1 MNLKQMTDLAA
12 KGRMGRRDFIQFGLA
27 LGLTSAAASTLFSK
41 AVRAEPKKGGTFRI
55 ALGSGATTDTLDPA
69 TYPDTFNG
77 LFGWG
82 SLRSSLTEVAPDG
95 SVIGDVAES
104 FEPADDARS
113 WVFKLR
119 KGVEFHN
126 GKSLDAD
133 DVVASINHHRSEESK
148 SAAKSLLAAVTD
160 VKADGK
166 DTVIF
171 TLNSG
176 NADFPYI
183 ASDYHMPMMP
193 AKDGKAEWQ
202 SGVGTGPYAMTA
214 FEPGVS
220 GAAKRFANYHGET
233 WFDEIEILSVLDV
246 AARTNS
252 LVSGEV
258 HYIDRVDLKTSSM
271 LMQSPD
277 LQLSEVAGFAHYV
290 APMNTTVAPFD
301 NKDVRLALK
310 YAIDRKAIVD
320 KVLYGHGSPGNDNPI
335 APGVPFAADPK
346 TKHTYDPD
354 KAKFHLKQAGLSNL
368 KVDLSAADAAFA
380 GAVDAA
386 LLMKAS
392 AAACGID
399 INVVREPDDGYWDNV
414 WMKKPWCMS
423 YWSGRPT
430 PDLMFTTAYAA
441 DAAWNDSYWKNDRF
455 NELLISARSE
465 TDQVKRA
472 AAYAEMQEIVADD
485 GGVVVLMFYNY
496 VGAHS
501 KSVAHPEVIAPNW
514 DVDGMKI
521 TKRWWFA

>member
-1 MNLKQMTDLAA
+1 MDLKKISELAA

-27 LGLTSAAASTLFSK
+27 LGLSATAASTLFSK

-82 SLRSSLTEVAPDG
+82 SLRSSLTEVAADG
-95 SVIGDVAES
+95 SIVGDVAES
-104 FEPADDARS
+104 FEPGDGAKTWA
-113 WVFKLR
+113 FKLR
-119 KGVEFHN
+119 KGIEFHN
-126 GKSLDAD
+126 GKSVDAD

-148 SAAKSLLAAVTD
+148 SAAKSLLADVTD

-171 TLNSG
+171 TLKAG

-183 ASDYHMPMMP
+183 SSDYHMPIMP
-193 AKDGKAEWQ
+193 AKDGKVEWQ
-202 SGVGTGPYAMTA
+202 SGIGTGPYAMTT
-214 FEPGVS
+214 FEPGVK

-233 WFDEIEILSVLDV
+233 WFDEIEVLSVLDV
-246 AARTNS
+246 AARTNA

-258 HYIDRVDLKTSSM
+258 HCIDRVDLKTSN
-271 LMQSPD
+271 LLAQTPD
-277 LQLSEVAGFAHYV
+277 LTLAEVAGFAHYV

-301 NKDVRLALK
+301 NRDVRLALK
-310 YAIDRKAIVD
+310 YAINREEIVK

-335 APGVPFAADPK
+335 APGVPFSIDPK
-346 TKHTYDPD
+346 VKHTYDPD
-354 KAKFHLKQAGLSNL
+354 KAKFHLKQAGLSSL

-380 GAVDAA
+380 GSVDAA
-386 LLMKAS
+386 LLMKD
-392 AAACGID
+392 AAAAAGID

-441 DAAWNDSYWKNDRF
+441 DAAWNDSFWKNDRF
-455 NELLISARSE
+455 NELLVYARSE
-465 TDQVKRA
+465 TDQKKRA
-472 AAYAEMQEIVADD
+472 DAYAEMQDIVAED